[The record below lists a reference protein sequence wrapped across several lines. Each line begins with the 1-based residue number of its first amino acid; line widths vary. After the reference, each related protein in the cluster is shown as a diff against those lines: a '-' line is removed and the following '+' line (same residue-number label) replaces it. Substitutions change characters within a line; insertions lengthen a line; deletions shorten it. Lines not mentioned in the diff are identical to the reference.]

1 MSGSNVFCSDNT
13 IHFIKTEVLFPMNT
27 IKKFIHYY
35 GPYKAV
41 FFIDLICAA
50 VISLVDLAYP
60 QILRT
65 MTKTL
70 FTQDKDIILHALPVI
85 AASLF
90 VMYIVQSLCKYYVT
104 YQGHMMGAKMER
116 DMRRELFDHYQE
128 LSFSY
133 YSRNNSGQMMS
144 KLVSD
149 LFDISEFAHHG
160 PENLFISLVKIV
172 GAFIFLF
179 FINKKLALPLIIL
192 VIVMFVFSFRQN
204 AKMQETFMENRRK
217 IGDVNASLQDTLSGI
232 RVVQSFAN
240 EDIERAKFKKSN
252 EAFLISKR
260 DNYHCMGSFMSSNL
274 FFQGMMYLVTLV
286 YGGYLIAQGEMQT
299 ADLAMYA
306 LYIGI
311 FISPIQIL
319 VELVEMMQK
328 GLSGFRR
335 FLDVME
341 TESEIRDADNAA
353 ELTDVK
359 GHVRYDHVSFHYS
372 DDETPV
378 LSDIS
383 IDIPA
388 GKSIALVGPSGSGKT
403 TICSLLPRFY
413 DVTGGSIT
421 VDGKDIRGLTLKSL
435 RSQIGMVQQDVYL
448 FDGTI
453 KDNIAYGKPGASDEE
468 IIKAAKCASIHDF
481 IMELPDGY
489 DTYVGERGTRLS
501 GGQKQRISI
510 ARVFLKNP
518 PILILDEATSALD
531 NESER
536 WIQKSLE
543 ELSKNR
549 TTITIAH
556 RLSTIRDADEIIVI
570 TEDGIAERGTHAELL
585 SQNGLYAAYYN
596 M

>member
-1 MSGSNVFCSDNT
+1 
-13 IHFIKTEVLFPMNT
+13 MNT

-70 FTQDKDIILHALPVI
+70 FTQDKVMILHALPVI
-85 AASLF
+85 AVSLF
-90 VMYIVQSLCKYYVT
+90 VTYIVQSLCKYYVT
-104 YQGHMMGAKMER
+104 YQGHMMGANMER

-240 EDIERAKFKKSN
+240 EDIEREKFKKSN
-252 EAFLISKR
+252 EAFLVSKR
-260 DNYHCMGSFMSSNL
+260 DNYHCMGGFMSSNL

-286 YGGYLIAQGEMQT
+286 YGGYLIAQGEMQA

-341 TESEIRDADNAA
+341 TESEIKDADDAV
-353 ELTDVK
+353 ELKDVK

-388 GKSIALVGPSGSGKT
+388 GRSIALVGPSGSGKT

-453 KDNIAYGKPGASDEE
+453 KDNIAYGKPGATDEE

-518 PILILDEATSALD
+518 PILILDEATAFADPD
-531 NESER
+531 NEAKVQAAFSR
-536 WIQKSLE
+536 
-543 ELSKNR
+543 LSQGK
-549 TTITIAH
+549 TVIMIAH
-556 RLSTIRDADEIIVI
+556 RLSSVIDADRIFVLRDGEICQS
-570 TEDGIAERGTHAELL
+570 GTHKELEKAD
-585 SQNGLYAAYYN
+585 GLYAHMWKEYN
-596 M
+596 QSVCWKVGA

>member
-1 MSGSNVFCSDNT
+1 
-13 IHFIKTEVLFPMNT
+13 MNT

-85 AASLF
+85 AVSLF

-104 YQGHMMGAKMER
+104 CQGHMMGAKMER

-172 GAFIFLF
+172 GAFIFLV
-179 FINKKLALPLIIL
+179 FINKKLALPLILL

-240 EDIERAKFKKSN
+240 EDIECAKFKKSN
-252 EAFLISKR
+252 EAFLVSKR

-413 DVTGGSIT
+413 DVTDGSIT

-481 IMELPDGY
+481 IMELPDKY

-570 TEDGIAERGTHAELL
+570 TEEGIAERGTHAELL
-585 SQNGLYAAYYN
+585 EKNGLYAAYYN

>member
-1 MSGSNVFCSDNT
+1 
-13 IHFIKTEVLFPMNT
+13 MNT

-104 YQGHMMGAKMER
+104 CQGHMMGAKMER

-179 FINKKLALPLIIL
+179 FINKKLALPLILL

-252 EAFLISKR
+252 EAFLVSKR

-341 TESEIRDADNAA
+341 TESEIRDAPDAVD
-353 ELTDVK
+353 LTDVK

-372 DDETPV
+372 DDETAV

-453 KDNIAYGKPGASDEE
+453 KDNIAYGKPGATDEE

-570 TEDGIAERGTHAELL
+570 TEEGIAERGTHAELL
-585 SQNGLYAAYYN
+585 EKNGLYAAYYN

>member
-1 MSGSNVFCSDNT
+1 
-13 IHFIKTEVLFPMNT
+13 MNT

-85 AASLF
+85 AVSLF

-179 FINKKLALPLIIL
+179 FINKKLALPLILL

-240 EDIERAKFKKSN
+240 EDIERVKFKKSN
-252 EAFLISKR
+252 EAFLVSKR

-341 TESEIRDADNAA
+341 TESEIRNADNAA

-481 IMELPDGY
+481 IMELPDKY

-570 TEDGIAERGTHAELL
+570 TEEGIAERGTHAELL
-585 SQNGLYAAYYN
+585 EKNGLYAAYYN

>member
-1 MSGSNVFCSDNT
+1 
-13 IHFIKTEVLFPMNT
+13 MNT

-70 FTQDKDIILHALPVI
+70 FTQDKDMILHALPVI
-85 AASLF
+85 AVSLF

-104 YQGHMMGAKMER
+104 YQGHMMGANMER

-252 EAFLISKR
+252 EAFLVSKR

-341 TESEIRDADNAA
+341 TESEIRNADNAA

-481 IMELPDGY
+481 IMELPDKY

-570 TEDGIAERGTHAELL
+570 TEEGIAERGTHAELL
-585 SQNGLYAAYYN
+585 EKNGLYAAYYN

>member
-1 MSGSNVFCSDNT
+1 
-13 IHFIKTEVLFPMNT
+13 MNT

-70 FTQDKDIILHALPVI
+70 FTQDKVMILHALPVI
-85 AASLF
+85 AVSLF

-104 YQGHMMGAKMER
+104 YQGHMMGANMER

-240 EDIERAKFKKSN
+240 EDIEREKFKKSN
-252 EAFLISKR
+252 EAFLVSKR
-260 DNYHCMGSFMSSNL
+260 DNYHCMGGFMSSNL

-286 YGGYLIAQGEMQT
+286 YGGYLIAQGEMQA

-341 TESEIRDADNAA
+341 TESEIKDADDAV
-353 ELTDVK
+353 ELKDVK
-359 GHVRYDHVSFHYS
+359 GHVCYDHVSFHYS

-388 GKSIALVGPSGSGKT
+388 GRSIALVGPSGSGKT

-453 KDNIAYGKPGASDEE
+453 KDNIAYGKPGATDEE

-481 IMELPDGY
+481 IMELPDKY

-585 SQNGLYAAYYN
+585 EKNGLYAAYYN

>member
-1 MSGSNVFCSDNT
+1 
-13 IHFIKTEVLFPMNT
+13 MNT

-104 YQGHMMGAKMER
+104 YQGHMMGTKMER

-179 FINKKLALPLIIL
+179 FINKKLALPLILL

-252 EAFLISKR
+252 EAFLVSKR

-359 GHVRYDHVSFHYS
+359 GHVRYDHVSFHYN

-481 IMELPDGY
+481 IMELPDKY

-570 TEDGIAERGTHAELL
+570 TEEGIAERGTHAELL
-585 SQNGLYAAYYN
+585 EKNGLYAAYYN

>member
-1 MSGSNVFCSDNT
+1 
-13 IHFIKTEVLFPMNT
+13 MNT

-70 FTQDKDIILHALPVI
+70 FTQDKDMILHALPVI
-85 AASLF
+85 AVSLF

-104 YQGHMMGAKMER
+104 YQGHMMGANMER

-240 EDIERAKFKKSN
+240 EDIEREKFKKSN
-252 EAFLISKR
+252 EAFLVSKR
-260 DNYHCMGSFMSSNL
+260 DNYHCMGGFMSSNL

-388 GKSIALVGPSGSGKT
+388 GRSIALVGPSGSGKT

-481 IMELPDGY
+481 IMELPDKY

-570 TEDGIAERGTHAELL
+570 TEEGIAERGTHAELL
-585 SQNGLYAAYYN
+585 EKNGLYAAYYN

>member
-1 MSGSNVFCSDNT
+1 
-13 IHFIKTEVLFPMNT
+13 MNT

-104 YQGHMMGAKMER
+104 CQGHMMGAKMER

-179 FINKKLALPLIIL
+179 FINKKLALPLILL

-240 EDIERAKFKKSN
+240 EDIERVKFKKSN
-252 EAFLISKR
+252 EAFLVSKR

-341 TESEIRDADNAA
+341 TESEIRNADNAA

-481 IMELPDGY
+481 IMELPDKY

-570 TEDGIAERGTHAELL
+570 TEEGIAERGTHAELL
-585 SQNGLYAAYYN
+585 EKNGLYAAYYN

>member
-1 MSGSNVFCSDNT
+1 
-13 IHFIKTEVLFPMNT
+13 MNT

-179 FINKKLALPLIIL
+179 FINKKLALPLILL

-252 EAFLISKR
+252 EAFLVSKR

-341 TESEIRDADNAA
+341 TESEIRYADNAA

-359 GHVRYDHVSFHYS
+359 GHVRYDHVSFHYN

-481 IMELPDGY
+481 IMELPDKY

-570 TEDGIAERGTHAELL
+570 TEEGIAERGTHAELL
-585 SQNGLYAAYYN
+585 EKNGLYAAYYN